1 MEVLEI
7 FREAALEELIWS
19 PTRKNSIIDSID
31 VLLKFCKYYGVNILV
46 GVL

>member
-31 VLLKFCKYYGVNILV
+31 VLLNFISIYGVNILV